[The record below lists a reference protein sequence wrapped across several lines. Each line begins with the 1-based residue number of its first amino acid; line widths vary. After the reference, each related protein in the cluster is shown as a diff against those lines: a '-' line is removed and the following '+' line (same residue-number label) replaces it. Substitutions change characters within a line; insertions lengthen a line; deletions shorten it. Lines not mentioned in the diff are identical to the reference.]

1 MKLGGRAG
9 DGDGYGRAPQHL
21 GGYRKTS
28 WARCPHGLQL
38 YQVDLAGGSF
48 LSARVERPTW
58 QVEWRD
64 AN

>member
-1 MKLGGRAG
+1 MVMDTAERRNISAAIVRQAG
-9 DGDGYGRAPQHL
+9 PDV
-21 GGYRKTS
+21 
-28 WARCPHGLQL
+28 PHGLQL